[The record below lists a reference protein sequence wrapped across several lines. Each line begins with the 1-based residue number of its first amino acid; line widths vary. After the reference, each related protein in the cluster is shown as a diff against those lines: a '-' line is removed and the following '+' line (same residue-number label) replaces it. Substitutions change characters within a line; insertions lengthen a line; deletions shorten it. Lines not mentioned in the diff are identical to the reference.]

1 MPRKKSLPK
10 SLPKPLLE
18 DLSPS
23 KVLEETFQ
31 LDYFYDSRGEPV
43 AIPHRWHRG
52 AEDQRLCVIVGE
64 NACGK
69 SFFRRVV
76 QAVHGHMKTEL
87 IHLSMEGRKSPMA
100 AMVYG
105 NEECRSTGE
114 NSINTV
120 LGAMS
125 TADSRDKDTAIFWDE
140 PDIGLSDSWC
150 AGVGARIREYAES
163 APKHVRGM
171 YVVTHNRTL
180 LRELASVE
188 PHFVWLGDESQEVE
202 RSIPLSEWVD
212 LPVNPRYD
220 LGAIRELSRSR
231 FRAIQ
236 AILNQIK

>member
-1 MPRKKSLPK
+1 MPRKPRK
-10 SLPKPLLE
+10 KPTPAG
-18 DLSPS
+18 LSPL
-23 KVLEETFQ
+23 KILEETFQ
-31 LDYFYDSRGEPV
+31 LDYFYDDGGDPV

-52 AEDQRLCVIVGE
+52 AEDQRLCVIAGE

-76 QAVHGHMKTEL
+76 QAVHGHLKTEL

-105 NEECRSTGE
+105 DEGCRSTGE

-125 TADSRDKDTAIFWDE
+125 TANSRDKDTAIFWDE

-150 AGVGARIREYAES
+150 AGVGVRIREYAES

-180 LRELASVE
+180 LRELASVD
-188 PHFVWLGDESQEVE
+188 PHFVWLGEESQGVD
-202 RSIPLSEWVD
+202 RSIPLSEWVE
-212 LPVNPRYD
+212 LPIKPRYD
-220 LGAIRELSRSR
+220 LEALRDLSRAR
-231 FRAIQ
+231 YRALQ
-236 AILNQIK
+236 AILKRV